1 MRRAWIALSAL
12 LLLALAG
19 CAHGPRVVTISAQEL
34 SERLARDFPVD
45 RRLLEVFDVRVS
57 SPRLRTEPSSNRVR
71 ADFQVQASDRL
82 GGSRLDVRLAVIS
95 GLRWEPKDRTLRM
108 ERVDLDLPPRADR
121 EADRLQRIGLVLASR
136 LFEDQVLWRAPGDS
150 PLAVQRITVTG
161 SGLELT
167 LAP

>member
-1 MRRAWIALSAL
+1 MRRRWWL
-12 LLLALAG
+12 LIPVLALAG
-19 CAHGPRVVTISAQEL
+19 CAHGPRTVTIGAQEL

-57 SPRLRTEPSSNRVR
+57 EPRVRTDPASSRVR
-71 ADFQVQASDRL
+71 AEFQMQALDRL
-82 GGSRLDVRLAVIS
+82 GGGRLDTRLAVIS
-95 GLRWEPKDRTLRM
+95 GLRWEPRDRTLRL

-121 EADRLQRIGLVLASR
+121 DQARVQRIGLALAAR
-136 LFEDQVLWRAPGDS
+136 LLEDHVLWRAPGDS
-150 PLAVQRITVTG
+150 SLDVQRITVTA

>member
-1 MRRAWIALSAL
+1 MRRWWIVL
-12 LLLALAG
+12 LMLALTG
-19 CAHGPRVVTISAQEL
+19 CAHGPRVISISAQEL

-57 SPRLRTEPSSNRVR
+57 SPRVRTDPSSNRLR
-71 ADFQVQASDRL
+71 AEFQLQASDRL
-82 GGSRLDVRLAVIS
+82 GGRSLETRLAVIS
-95 GLRWEPKDRTLRM
+95 GLRWEPRDRTVRL

-121 EADRLQRIGLVLASR
+121 DQTLVQRIGLALTSR
-136 LFEDQVLWRAPGDS
+136 LLEDQVLWRAPSDAR
-150 PLAVQRITVTG
+150 LDVQRITVTP

>member
-12 LLLALAG
+12 FVLALAG
-19 CAHGPRVVTISAQEL
+19 CAHGPRVVTISTQEL

-57 SPRLRTEPSSNRVR
+57 TPRLRTEPSSNRVR
-71 ADFQVQASDRL
+71 ADIQVQATDRL
-82 GGSRLDVRLAVIS
+82 GGHKLDTRLAVVS

-108 ERVDLDLPPRADR
+108 ERVDLDLPSRADR
-121 EADRLQRIGLVLASR
+121 DADRLQRIGLVLAAR
-136 LFEDQVLWRAPGDS
+136 LFEDQVRWRAPGES
-150 PLAVQRITVTG
+150 TLAVQRITMTG
-161 SGLELT
+161 AGLERT